1 MKLKHCFKESCT
13 FLNKVK
19 QMENAKLKLKN
30 VLLTKD
36 QAELIFNFR
45 LKKSEKQISEG
56 RA

>member
-1 MKLKHCFKESCT
+1 MNLTHCFKESCT

-45 LKKSEKQISEG
+45 LNKSEKQISEG